1 MNVSTA
7 RRGLRLGATVAL
19 ATIQHRGA
27 LGCDPRTPRVPPPR
41 PPAKG
46 IESVPLPQGDAG
58 KLSRMKP

>member
-41 PPAKG
+41 PPPKASRAFRYRKG
-46 IESVPLPQGDAG
+46 TPANYLG
-58 KLSRMKP
+58 